1 MINEIADKTDFC
13 FDWIN
18 WILQIHDNIIIIL
31 IFILTEYTITMYD
44 SKTREKRCVK
54 YLFLTGS
61 RSRIF
66 VSPYV
71 QMSGK
76 KCALANYKL
85 SRSVQEKLFLTI
97 LCVFTFSAALTFP
110 LQFMYLYILTC
121 SNKFIKNILCCF
133 IADGMPHFMTIPLIL
148 PKMWITVIIFL
159 ITIHRLFQNNLL
171 NTTYFANT
179 RIFFLRPSSFLFQ
192 FWWFHGHYGCIHRW
206 MSSFILIICT
216 QLLTYQNYLIRSLLF

>member
-1 MINEIADKTDFC
+1 MINEIADKTDFH

-54 YLFLTGS
+54 YLFWLDQDPEFLFFLMS
-61 RSRIF
+61 RCQEKNVHWRITNSAEVCKKNYSWPYY
-66 VSPYV
+66 VSLP
-71 QMSGK
+71 
-76 KCALANYKL
+76 
-85 SRSVQEKLFLTI
+85 SVQPWHFPCNLCISI
-97 LCVFTFSAALTFP
+97 L
-110 LQFMYLYILTC
+110 

-159 ITIHRLFQNNLL
+159 ITIHCLFQNNLL

-179 RIFFLRPSSFLFQ
+179 RIFFRRPSSFLFQ
-192 FWWFHGHYGCIHRW
+192 FRWFHGHYGCIHRW

-216 QLLTYQNYLIRSLLF
+216 HLLTYQNYLIRSLLF